1 MTQNWFFHST
11 GIVCCFSDAH
21 NKGLKTQFRLALF
34 LLFYYFNVVSFY
46 PWNTKKVFHSF
57 LPELPSRRPI
67 FLTVML
73 ALPSYQILQYLQYS
87 YVYTWYFSKTR
98 DIISKVGMHRHH
110 VFCLYTTLVW
120 EDSRTCVC
128 IVSAGLC
135 HGLYQT
141 GCWYLFRHPC
151 SPLQWTVTQILNSQ
165 DVKN

>member
-1 MTQNWFFHST
+1 MHIIRAWKHSL
-11 GIVCCFSDAH
+11 VW
-21 NKGLKTQFRLALF
+21 LY
-34 LLFYYFNVVSFY
+34 FYYFIILMLLVSTCEIWRKYSTVFY
-46 PWNTKKVFHSF
+46 
-57 LPELPSRRPI
+57 ELSSGRPI

-73 ALPSYQILQYLQYS
+73 SLPSYQILQVFQLPNVSCVYS
-87 YVYTWYFSKTR
+87 YIYTWYFSKTR
-98 DIISKVGMHRHH
+98 DIISKVGMRRCH

-141 GCWYLFRHPC
+141 GCWYLFWHPC